1 MNWALKR
8 QNFQVPYTF
17 LQVPFIR
24 GLKQMLTLGIY
35 IDLDA

>member
-8 QNFQVPYTF
+8 QNKVPYTF